1 MLHRGPRENEFS
13 GSQLLFNSALVDR
26 NGTPARER
34 RIDVLADRIALYV
47 DSLVPQGRARCLD
60 VGCGDMTLA
69 EAVGKRKSRTAWR
82 CIDVSGW
89 PSELGDDA
97 HRHECLRF
105 DGYTIQHDDGDF
117 DVALLCD
124 VLHRAPADAPRLLA
138 EAARVARHVLV
149 KDHFERKPYSRV
161 TLRLAHLIDD
171 KGRDA
176 EISPRYFTHES
187 FVRLA
192 SEQKLRITALDCELD
207 LDERLPFIAVLSRV

>member
-1 MLHRGPRENEFS
+1 M
-13 GSQLLFNSALVDR
+13 FNSALVDR
-26 NGTPARER
+26 NGTPAHER

-60 VGCGDMTLA
+60 VGCGDMALA
-69 EAVGKRKSRTAWR
+69 EAVEKRKSRTEWR
-82 CIDVSGW
+82 CIDVHGL
-89 PSELGDDA
+89 PELRNDA
-97 HRHECLRF
+97 CDLGYSRF
-105 DGYTIQHDDGDF
+105 DGRTIPHGDGEF
-117 DVALLCD
+117 DVALICD
-124 VLHRAPADAPRLLA
+124 VLHHQPADAPRLLA

-176 EISPRYFTHES
+176 GISPRDFTHES

-207 LDERLPFIAVLSRV
+207 LDERLPFIAVLNRL